1 MRLSIRF
8 VGNTLRRTLPNAVT
22 VSRLVLAIG
31 CFVLLAAAGGSPG
44 PVVDRHAEWGI
55 IACVMFA
62 VAAAT
67 DALDGYLARAWEVVS
82 PFGRVMDPFCD
93 KFLILGALVLLASG
107 GLEEGSG
114 VHAWMVLAILGRE
127 LLVTSMRAVAE
138 SMGHPFPAEA
148 SGKWKMALQCFAI
161 GTAIVAATRQPLS
174 DGWTHAAS
182 LLMWAATLF
191 TLATL
196 IPYGIRGVSL
206 LSAPANQP
214 GREA

>member
-1 MRLSIRF
+1 MRLSIRI

-22 VSRLVLAIG
+22 VSRLLLAIG
-31 CFVLLAAAGGSPG
+31 CFALLATAGGEPG
-44 PVVDRHAEWGI
+44 SASESQLDWGVV
-55 IACVMFA
+55 ACVLFA
-62 VAAAT
+62 IAAAT
-67 DALDGYLARAWEVVS
+67 DALDGYLARAWKVVS

-93 KFLILGALVLLASG
+93 KFLILGALVLLVSG
-107 GLEEGSG
+107 GLEDGSG
-114 VHAWMVLAILGRE
+114 VRAWMVLAILGRE

-174 DGWTHAAS
+174 EGWTQSAS

-206 LSAPANQP
+206 LSAPVREP
-214 GREA
+214 GSQA